1 MQVDPVSPVTSDP
14 PTPVEEVDP
23 KKRAEKVKEEG
34 NLAFKG
40 SKFQNAIE
48 LYSRAIGASPLFS

>member
-1 MQVDPVSPVTSDP
+1 MTSDP

-48 LYSRAIGASPLFS
+48 L